1 MFGGELLELAQSH
14 VAFDGWWMLG
24 SLSHSGE
31 ALLGEVPLSSYSL
44 LFWPLEIQYFPT
56 NPSHLHPPKP
66 YSHLQCL
73 WYEINPQM
81 FSQAAGGFFPL
92 AAFPQNGG

>member
-14 VAFDGWWMLG
+14 VAFDGCWMLC
-24 SLSHSGE
+24 SSSHSGE
-31 ALLGEVPLSSYSL
+31 ALLGEVPLSFFIVL
-44 LFWPLEIQYFPT
+44 ATIQHFPT
-56 NPSHLHPPKP
+56 NPSHLPPPKP

-81 FSQAAGGFFPL
+81 FSWATNGFCTS
-92 AAFPQNGG
+92 AAFPPKEG

>member
-1 MFGGELLELAQSH
+1 MFGGELLESAPSH
-14 VAFDGWWMLG
+14 VAFDGWWMLC
-24 SLSHSGE
+24 SLSHSAE
-31 ALLGEVPLSSYSL
+31 ALLGEVPLSYYSL

-56 NPSHLHPPKP
+56 NPSHLHPPKS

-81 FSQAAGGFFPL
+81 FSQAASGFCTW
-92 AAFPQNGG
+92 AAFPPKGG